1 MSKKK
6 PLCFADFC
14 GLMNI
19 PKKADEIP
27 LGKVLSVIIN
37 NQYEE
42 NKENNSDDAN
52 RNTEHPGVCNIETPT
67 PTLESLNHFYG

>member
-19 PKKADEIP
+19 PMKADKKT
-27 LGKVLSVIIN
+27 LGKVLSGIIN
-37 NQYEE
+37 DQYEE

-52 RNTEHPGVCNIETPT
+52 RNTEHSGVCNIETPT
-67 PTLESLNHFYG
+67 PT